1 MMMCFQ
7 IYYRILFFMGCL
19 LELSIPY
26 NLLKKCFYV
35 CTISQMEPMGKLHV
49 SAPKISLFPFIEF
62 HIFCLETCVPHFP
75 ATSKGNNHNLPS

>member
-1 MMMCFQ
+1 MMTCFQ

-35 CTISQMEPMGKLHV
+35 CTMSQMEPMEKLHV
-49 SAPKISLFPFIEF
+49 SAPKISVSLHRI
-62 HIFCLETCVPHFP
+62 PHLLLR
-75 ATSKGNNHNLPS
+75 NLCPTFSCYQQRKQP